1 MYSTII
7 ENLARLSSLRPIQP
21 RIVPMGPHISNL
33 KDNKNIVSNSARRLE
48 VIHIPLVVSKV
59 NKGISACR
67 FCGTALIASLKI
79 KSRTLEKLFQL
90 Y

>member
-1 MYSTII
+1 MFSTII
-7 ENLARLSSLRPIQP
+7 GNLARLSSLRPIQP

-48 VIHIPLVVSKV
+48 VIQYFLVFSK
-59 NKGISACR
+59 IIICDYR
-67 FCGTALIASLKI
+67 FCEIALIASLKI
-79 KSRTLEKLFQL
+79 KSRTLEKLSQL